1 MRSVIQAIDL
11 IDLTRE
17 AVCIEAVNDRQ
28 STAVVRGH
36 NVFVASGLAC
46 AFCSMEPVDAQ
57 RTNIA
62 KGQASQQ
69 SVQTSW
75 NPV

>member
-28 STAVVRGH
+28 SPAVVRGR
-36 NVFVASGLAC
+36 NVFVAAGLGCLCLLFDACLSG
-46 AFCSMEPVDAQ
+46 
-57 RTNIA
+57 
-62 KGQASQQ
+62 
-69 SVQTSW
+69 
-75 NPV
+75 